1 MNGAANRLGTHGSA
15 VTLHNT
21 ITSGFALSG
30 PAHPAAW
37 QGRRVAP
44 GEIRMRLLLI
54 VICLLFSA
62 DLARAQMVLNDSI
75 GNDPAKEKL
84 CASRAK
90 GKTVP
95 FEIDSR
101 HVAFA
106 RSFHPDATF
115 IAIDGASPQLVEC
128 YLREGTGRFEPDS
141 YSPEQS
147 YWHLIRPKGFDPGI
161 NTQVGISTAAKVC
174 LDAASTKIDRPNFD
188 HSVYTTV
195 VEINLGSP
203 LYHPDASIAGK
214 RAERYDIAV
223 TGTSFYKASGP
234 DLTAVKFSCL
244 LSPMLDVK
252 AIQFK

>member
-1 MNGAANRLGTHGSA
+1 
-15 VTLHNT
+15 
-21 ITSGFALSG
+21 
-30 PAHPAAW
+30 
-37 QGRRVAP
+37 
-44 GEIRMRLLLI
+44 MRLLLT
-54 VICLLFSA
+54 VSCLLFSTG
-62 DLARAQMVLNDSI
+62 LAKAQMVLNDSI

-101 HVAFA
+101 YVASA

-115 IAIDGASPQLVEC
+115 IAIDGPSPQLVEC

-147 YWHLIRPKGFDPGI
+147 YWHLIRPKGFEPGI
-161 NTQVGISTAAKVC
+161 NTQTGISMAAKVC
-174 LDAASTKIDRPNFD
+174 LDAAPSKINRPNFD
-188 HSVYTTV
+188 HSVYASV
-195 VEINLGSP
+195 VEVNFGSP
-203 LYHPDASIAGK
+203 LYHPGAPIAGR

-223 TGTSFYKASGP
+223 TGMSFYKSSGP
-234 DLTAVKFSCL
+234 DLTTVKFTCL
-244 LSPMLDVK
+244 LSRMLDVK

>member
-1 MNGAANRLGTHGSA
+1 MQWGYGSFVHLVDEFLVSYA
-15 VTLHNT
+15 CSA
-21 ITSGFALSG
+21 SG
-30 PAHPAAW
+30 
-37 QGRRVAP
+37 RT
-44 GEIRMRLLLI
+44 RMRLLLI
-54 VICLLFSA
+54 VSCLLFSTG
-62 DLARAQMVLNDSI
+62 LARAQMVLNGSI

-101 HVAFA
+101 YVATA

-141 YSPEQS
+141 YSPEQTF
-147 YWHLIRPKGFDPGI
+147 WHLIRPKGFEPGI
-161 NTQVGISTAAKVC
+161 NTQIGISMAAKVC
-174 LDAASTKIDRPNFD
+174 LDAAPAKINRPHFD
-188 HSVYTTV
+188 HSVYTSV
-195 VEINLGSP
+195 VEINIGSP
-203 LYHPDASIAGK
+203 LYHPGASIAGK
-214 RAERYDIAV
+214 RAKRYDIAV
-223 TGTSFYKASGP
+223 TATSFYNSSGP
-234 DLTAVKFSCL
+234 DLTAVKLTCL